1 MVDYFMESIHDLLS
15 NSESISDSNSCE
27 GSHHPSQEC
36 FMAETSNGHVSS
48 ASDSGETLKRS
59 PCVQLQE
66 G

>member
-27 GSHHPSQEC
+27 GSH
-36 FMAETSNGHVSS
+36 VSS